1 MSLKVVEVDKTKR
14 QNTSPLQKL
23 GEWPDNGR
31 FWSRMYS
38 LNGAVLLPFYRLV
51 RRE

>member
-14 QNTSPLQKL
+14 QNTSPLQKQ

-31 FWSRMYS
+31 FWVLYGSTEFP
-38 LNGAVLLPFYRLV
+38 NG
-51 RRE
+51 